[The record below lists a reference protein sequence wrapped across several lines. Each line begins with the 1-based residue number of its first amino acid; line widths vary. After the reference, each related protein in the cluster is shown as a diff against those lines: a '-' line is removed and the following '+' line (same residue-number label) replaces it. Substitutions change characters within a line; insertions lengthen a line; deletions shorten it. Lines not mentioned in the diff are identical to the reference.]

1 MKKSLILN
9 VLPLVSYDFAFGIKR
24 VMTVYENDKVT
35 AFKSC
40 IQKFRVCFN
49 YDQTLVDRLEM
60 ITNSNTI
67 NKIEQVTQFL
77 GRKKLVQS
85 KILIDLNA
93 KIRQSTI

>member
-1 MKKSLILN
+1 
-9 VLPLVSYDFAFGIKR
+9 
-24 VMTVYENDKVT
+24 MTVYENDKVT

-40 IQKFRVCFN
+40 IQKYRVGFN

-85 KILIDLNA
+85 KILIDLNVLQA
-93 KIRQSTI
+93 LVGFNQR